1 MSALHAILISSL
13 LGAATL
19 VRADNPF
26 VQTRY
31 TADPATL
38 IYQDR
43 LWAFTSHDNDDATWF
58 NMTDWR
64 LYSTDDMA
72 NWQDHGS
79 PAGLR
84 TFAWARQDAWAPGA
98 IERDGKF
105 FLYVPVTPSSG
116 GGMAIGV
123 AVADDIAGP
132 YTDPLGG
139 PLVHNGEFDPTV
151 FIDDDEQAYLYWG
164 NPNLWYVKLNRDMI
178 SFSGAPVQ
186 VELTP
191 AGFGLRRPDVPKE
204 GRPTSY
210 EEGPWLH
217 KHNRTYYMTYGAN
230 CCDEDIHYATAP
242 SATGPWTHGGL
253 LMASQGG
260 SFTNH
265 PAVVDYKGKAY
276 FFYHNGALPGGGGFQ
291 RSVAVE
297 EFAYGADGGI
307 PLLTMTARGPAQ
319 IKGFDP
325 YGRVEAETM
334 AFSRGVS
341 TDVSSE
347 GAVFVSKISNGDYVK
362 VGGVAFGEEGAA
374 SFAAVVAAGRRRCE
388 RPAELQIRLDGEDGE
403 LVGSCEVPANTG
415 GWESWTTVACDV
427 EGATGTHDVFF
438 GFVGSGEGGLFNFDS
453 WEFA

>member
-191 AGFGLRRPDVPKE
+191 AGFGARRPDVPKE

-217 KHNRTYYMTYGAN
+217 KHNGTYYMTYGAN

-291 RSVAVE
+291 RSVAV
-297 EFAYGADGGI
+297 
-307 PLLTMTARGPAQ
+307 
-319 IKGFDP
+319 
-325 YGRVEAETM
+325 
-334 AFSRGVS
+334 
-341 TDVSSE
+341 
-347 GAVFVSKISNGDYVK
+347 FVSKISNGDYVK

-374 SFAAVVAAGRRRCE
+374 SFAAVVAAGRHKCE

-403 LVGSCEVPANTG
+403 LVGSCEVPADTG

-438 GFVGSGEGGLFNFDS
+438 GFVGSGEGDLFNFDS